1 MKNNKRFAASAMA
14 LSLALALGA
23 CGGNAASSTESA
35 SADASESVA
44 SETATSEV
52 AAENAENAEAAQSSD
67 ASTTTEADAP
77 DTYTNEFF
85 GIAYNLPEGWSF
97 QDTATLEQENNLVA
111 VLSQN
116 ATLDMA
122 AMDAEKNQVVLVDVV
137 APDENTANLTA
148 EQYLEAKQDELIS
161 SIEGNYTYESSSASV
176 TFNGIDRELPAS
188 VMKLN
193 VDGDTAYI
201 SQAVAEKDGGILYAA
216 VVGRTEDEVL
226 DAFKNFR
233 ALVA

>member
-14 LSLALALGA
+14 LSFALALGA
-23 CGGNAASSTESA
+23 CGGNAAPSTESA

-85 GIAYNLPEGWSF
+85 GILYNLPEGWSF

-122 AMDAEKNQVVLVDVV
+122 AMDAEKNQVVLVDII

-148 EQYLEAKQDELIS
+148 EQYLEAKQDEVIG
-161 SIEGNYTYESSSASV
+161 SIEGNYTYETSSASV
-176 TFNGIDRELPAS
+176 TFSGIDRELPAS

-216 VVGRTEDEVL
+216 AVGRTEDEVL

>member
-122 AMDAEKNQVVLVDVV
+122 AMDAEKNQVVLVDII

-148 EQYLEAKQDELIS
+148 EQYLEAKQDEVIG
-161 SIEGNYTYESSSASV
+161 SIEGNYTYETSSASV
-176 TFNGIDRELPAS
+176 TFSGIDRELPAS

-233 ALVA
+233 SIVE